1 MTDATSRAS
10 RVSER
15 VVSLADRR
23 PDEEEAGA
31 DDELHEEL
39 DAREA
44 LLDRLLV
51 LLGRDVVREVAEA
64 RQEAPGTTGPG
75 TYEIRILPPKF

>member
-1 MTDATSRAS
+1 MTDATSHAS